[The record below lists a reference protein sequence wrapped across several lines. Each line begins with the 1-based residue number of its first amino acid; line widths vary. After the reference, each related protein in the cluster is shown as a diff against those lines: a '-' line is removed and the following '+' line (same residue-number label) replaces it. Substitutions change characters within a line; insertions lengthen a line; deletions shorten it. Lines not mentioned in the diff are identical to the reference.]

1 MSTQQAGTTTSV
13 QPLGQTFKVSTIGG
27 SFLTAVDL
35 FFAFKDPNIP
45 IWCEIRNVVAGAP
58 GQRVLPHSRK
68 VLEPTSVNTDEENGS
83 VATRFTFD
91 SPVYVQ
97 EGQEYAIVVMTKSQD
112 YRIWTAQMGELDVAT
127 GAVVASQP
135 ALGVLYKSSNDSAW
149 TPIQNEDLKFTLFKA
164 SFNYNVSGTV
174 ELENEIIGKS
184 ILYSD
189 DSGDSKGVA
198 YGKRLRGNPIILTNS
213 STVVRVKH
221 IDHGMYST
229 SNNVEIRNVSSGLST
244 TLNGAITN
252 TATSLVL
259 DPTVSGGSSVT
270 GFEASNDSSKIYLKI
285 NDEIMKGTLSGLNV
299 TSITRAQGDTTAA
312 AHSDESIVELYQI
325 NKTPLTE
332 INKIHTAIA
341 NIGIDSYTVSVTNA
355 PTVSGSSTTTAV
367 GGTNVYA
374 SENYRY
380 ETVRTAIQTLDLPG
394 TNTLAFLQPTTGTSP
409 SGTETS
415 FSKLTANEQHIVLNE
430 NTDLDKTNVVASNV
444 NEVNEMA
451 STKSLGVKLKISS
464 TNTAISPVI
473 DLDRASAIVVAN
485 RINNIDSSGDVFP
498 TADYNASTEPDGDQN
513 AAIYITKKVA
523 LENPA
528 TSLKVKFAANKVA
541 SADIKVLFK
550 ILRSDEAF
558 DFEELGYEFFNT
570 DGSPDATVNES
581 LKTTDFQD
589 YVYTAGVKDDGQGES
604 LGEFSQFAIKIVMQG
619 TNDNQTPRIRDL
631 RIIALAT

>member
-1 MSTQQAGTTTSV
+1 MANALSNAI
-13 QPLGQTFKVSTIGG
+13 QPLGQTFKVANVGG
-27 SFLTAVDL
+27 SFLTGVDL
-35 FFAFKDPNIP
+35 YFHSKDENIP
-45 IWCEIRNVVAGAP
+45 IWVEIRNAVAGAP

-68 VLEPTSVNTDEENGS
+68 VLESVNVNLDADNGTIPTSFV
-83 VATRFTFD
+83 FD

-112 YRIWTAQMGELDVAT
+112 YRIWTAQQGELDVKSGSVIST
-127 GAVVASQP
+127 QP

-149 TPIQNEDLKFTLFKA
+149 TPVQNEDLKFTLFKA
-164 SFNYNVSGTV
+164 SFDYAVSGTI

-189 DSGDSKGVA
+189 DSGDLKGVA
-198 YGKRLRGNPIILTNS
+198 YGKRLKSNPITLTNS
-213 STVVRVKH
+213 STVMRVKH
-221 IDHGMYST
+221 IDHGMYTT
-229 SNNVEIRNVSSGLST
+229 SNNVEIRNVTSGLST

-259 DPTVSGGSSVT
+259 DPTVSGGSTVT

-299 TSITRAQGDTTAA
+299 TSITRAQSSTTAA
-312 AHSDESIVELYQI
+312 AHTDESTVELYQI

-341 NIGIDSYTVSVTNA
+341 NIGIDSYTVVLTTA
-355 PTVSGSSTTTAV
+355 PTISGSSDTNEV
-367 GGTNVYA
+367 GGNEVYA

-380 ETVRTAIQTLDLPG
+380 ETLRPSVQTLELPG
-394 TNTLAFLQPTTGTSP
+394 TNILSFLQPTTGTSP

-430 NTDLDKTNVVASNV
+430 NVDLDRSNIVASNI
-444 NEVNEMA
+444 NETNEMG
-451 STKSLGVKLKISS
+451 SNKSLGMRIKITT
-464 TNTAISPVI
+464 TNSGISPVI

-485 RINNIDSSGDVFP
+485 RINNIDSSSDVFP
-498 TADYNASTEPDGDQN
+498 TADFNASTESDGDQN

-528 TSLKVKFAANKVA
+528 TSLRVKFAANKVA

-550 ILRSDEAF
+550 ILRSDESNDF
-558 DFEELGYEFFNT
+558 DELGYEFFNT
-570 DGSPDATVNES
+570 DGSPDSTVNAS
-581 LKTTDFQD
+581 LKRSDFQE
-589 YVYTAGVKDDGQGES
+589 YTYSAGVKDDGVGEA
-604 LGEFSQFAIKIVMQG
+604 LPEFAQFAIKIVMQG
-619 TNDNQTPRIRDL
+619 TNAAQPPRIKDL